1 MSGGRVDRWLPRGR
15 RFSASLLPADAD
27 HEKFLHALGIHG
39 DPVATRRKIDAARR
53 RGKRFKG
60 KAYSYP
66 RAFGYTPDPD
76 DKKWLRAMLG
86 DSPDKFSVLDPTAGG
101 GSIPFEV
108 VRFGGEP
115 IANDLNPVSALIM
128 SATVEWPSRF
138 GSGLRSEFE
147 QLSERF
153 IRTREERLARW
164 FPLEPKSD
172 AVSTNFIWART
183 IHLSLLRR
191 SRAAVAQLAAGTRRD
206 WSSVEA

>member
-1 MSGGRVDRWLPRGR
+1 M
-15 RFSASLLPADAD
+15 LPADAD
-27 HEKFLHALGIHG
+27 REKFLHALGIHG
-39 DPVATRRKIDAARR
+39 DPVATRRKIAAARR
-53 RGKRFKG
+53 RGERFKG

-76 DKKWLRAMLG
+76 DKNWLRAMLG
-86 DSPDKFSVLDPTAGG
+86 DSPDKFAVLDPTAGG

-108 VRFGGEP
+108 VRFGGES

-128 SATVEWPSRF
+128 RATVEWPSRF

-164 FPLEPKSD
+164 FPLEPKPD
-172 AVSTNFIWART
+172 AISTKF
-183 IHLSLLRR
+183 HLGAHDFLPLLRR
-191 SRAAVAQLAAGTRRD
+191 ARTTVAQLAADTRWNWR
-206 WSSVEA
+206 SVEA